1 MTGRP
6 KNPMKKLRATAGV
19 NLLGRFGVLAS
30 GRRNAVTHKIL
41 QERRMKAIRIATL
54 AFALCAGLTSVAAAQ
69 GQPEPQGQGEMRR
82 GGGMGGM
89 LLKDITLTD
98 AQKDQIKT
106 IREKYMPQQME
117 LRKSAQATGG
127 PPDQATMSKMM
138 DLQEKQAAEI
148 RGILT
153 ADQQKVFDG
162 NLKEMRD
169 RMEARRK
176 GSS

>member
-1 MTGRP
+1 
-6 KNPMKKLRATAGV
+6 MKV
-19 NLLGRFGVLAS
+19 
-30 GRRNAVTHKIL
+30 
-41 QERRMKAIRIATL
+41 IRIATL
-54 AFALCAGLTSVAAAQ
+54 AVAFCAGLTSVAAAQ

-117 LRKSAQATGG
+117 LRKATQATGA
-127 PPDQATMSKMM
+127 PPDAPTRDKMM
-138 DLQEKQAAEI
+138 GLQEKQAADI
-148 RGILT
+148 RAILT
-153 ADQQKVFDG
+153 ADQQKVFDA